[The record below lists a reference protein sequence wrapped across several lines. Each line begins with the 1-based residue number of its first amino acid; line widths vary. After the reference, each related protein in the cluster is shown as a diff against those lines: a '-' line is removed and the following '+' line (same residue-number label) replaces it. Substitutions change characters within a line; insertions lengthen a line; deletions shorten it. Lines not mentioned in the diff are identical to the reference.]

1 MLQTLSLA
9 GQEYV
14 VIAKSDYETL
24 ASRVSDD
31 DERFPADFV
40 NKLFDSDNRIGV
52 WREYRGLTMSALA
65 EAAGISQSYLSDIEN
80 GKKDGSIKMLK
91 RIAQVLNADLDL
103 II

>member
-14 VIAKSDYETL
+14 VIAKSDYDTL
-24 ASRVSDD
+24 ASRVAD

-40 NKLFDSDNRIGV
+40 NKLSDSDNRIAV
-52 WREYRGLTMSALA
+52 WREYHGLTISALA
-65 EAAGISQSYLSDIEN
+65 EAAGISQSCLSDIEN
-80 GKKDGSIKMLK
+80 GKKDGSIKVLK